1 MMKLITLNTHSLL
14 EENYEKKLYDFVD
27 VIIKEQPDV
36 FALQEV
42 NQSLLMPMIE
52 CKDMFGYVKPSG
64 MEVYIREGNHAL
76 SVASLLKEAGAQYYW
91 TWVPIKKGYETFEEG
106 LALFSKSPIT
116 ETREFYVS
124 KTNDYNNWRSR
135 MLLGIKNEKYVDTWF
150 FSAHFGWWD
159 DEKDPFYYQWD
170 VANFTIEELILD
182 DLCYVMGDFNSPDK
196 VSNQGFD
203 YVKNTGWYDTW
214 EIAEQKDSGLT
225 VGHVIDGWH
234 DRVEIESVYA
244 NGMRLDY
251 IWCNKKVSV
260 KTSEVIFN
268 GKKYN
273 IVSDHYG
280 VMTEIDNK

>member
-1 MMKLITLNTHSLL
+1 MKLITLNTHSLL
-14 EENYEKKLYDFVD
+14 EENYEIKLSDFVD
-27 VIIKEQPDV
+27 AVIKEQPDV
-36 FALQEV
+36 IALQEV
-42 NQSLLMPMIE
+42 NQSLVMPIVE
-52 CKDMFGYVKPSG
+52 DKDMFGYVEPTG
-64 MEVYIREGNHAL
+64 MDVSIREGNHAL
-76 SVASLLKEAGAQYYW
+76 SVAELIEKAGVQYYW

-124 KTNDYNNWRSR
+124 KTKDYNNWRSR
-135 MLLGIKNEKYVDTWF
+135 MVLGIKNDKYVDTWF

-170 VANFTIEELILD
+170 AADSTIKEIIGD
-182 DLCYVMGDFNSPDK
+182 DLCYIMGDFNSPDR
-196 VSNQGFD
+196 VLNQGFD
-203 YVKNTGWYDTW
+203 YVKSTGWYDAW
-214 EIAEQKDSGLT
+214 EMAESKDFGLT

-234 DRVEIESVYA
+234 ERVDEETMKA

-251 IWCNKKVSV
+251 IWCNKKIKV

-268 GKKYN
+268 DNKYN

-280 VMTEIDNK
+280 VMVEIDK